1 MLKWSM
7 LKVAT
12 LAATLS
18 ATSFLIGP
26 CNPLPLLNNVLPLHR
41 VPELVIIANL
51 FD

>member
-12 LAATLS
+12 LLATLS

-26 CNPLPLLNNVLPLHR
+26 CNPLPFLNNWLPLHR
-41 VPELVIIANL
+41 VQEFVLIANL